1 MLFPSSEDRPKMREE
16 LKRIYLLKAQR
27 AWSQVQLWKKKDNP
41 RSVAI
46 ASMQLIL
53 DYPDTRYAE
62 MARQEIRRIDPRR
75 IQHLPGMAEFLKSL
89 PDSEPASPSDN
100 EAAQPQNADK
110 SGSAEG
116 SQRGLPGI

>member
-1 MLFPSSEDRPKMREE
+1 LSVEGTAGVESGATVEE
-16 LKRIYLLKAQR
+16 ERQ
-27 AWSQVQLWKKKDNP
+27 STFC
-41 RSVAI
+41 AI

-89 PDSEPASPSDN
+89 PDSEPARPSDS
-100 EAAQPQNADK
+100 EATQPQNADK
-110 SGSAEG
+110 SGSADG